1 MRFLIYADEGP
12 TSEQAARLGGWLASA
27 AGAEVTLL
35 GSAAKANGE
44 NAPPAAVARAQA
56 VLPRPA
62 EVRLRPERPAQALLA
77 ESVGGRYDLIVVG
90 SRGRRGWARLAFGS
104 VAARLARYAE
114 TPVLIVKGPPRA
126 AVRRVL
132 ACTGGDVRGE
142 RAARWG
148 GRIAGWAA
156 QLAAGQPDRADQP
169 ELTLLHVM
177 SQLALSAEAPL
188 DQLRDTAEQ
197 AMADKTREG
206 RHLARAV
213 EVAREHA
220 PTEGISVRPTL
231 RHGLVLDEITAE
243 AREGDYDL
251 VVIGGHMAPD
261 PADGWGRLRTHLL
274 EDVAEAVVLGLE
286 LPVLVV
292 KGD

>member
-12 TSEQAARLGGWLASA
+12 ASEQAARLGGWLAGA
-27 AGAEVTLL
+27 AGAQVTLL
-35 GSAAKANGE
+35 GSAQVNGAE
-44 NAPPAAVARAQA
+44 TVPAAVAQAQA
-56 VLPRPA
+56 WLPGPV
-62 EVRLRPERPAQALLA
+62 EVRLRPERRAQALLA
-77 ESVGGRYDLIVVG
+77 ESAGGGYDLIVVG

-126 AVRRVL
+126 DVTRIL

-148 GRIAGWAA
+148 GRTAGWAA
-156 QLAAGQPDRADQP
+156 QGGATGVT
-169 ELTLLHVM
+169 LTVLHVM
-177 SQLALSAEAPL
+177 SQMAVSAEAPL
-188 DQLRDTAEQ
+188 DQLIETAEQ
-197 AMADKTREG
+197 AMARETREG
-206 RHLARAV
+206 RHLAREV
-213 EVAREHA
+213 EVARAHA
-220 PTEGISVRPTL
+220 AGAEVRVHPKL

-251 VVIGGHMAPD
+251 VVIGGHTAPD
-261 PADGWGRLRTHLL
+261 TSTGTGRLRAYLL

-286 LPVLVV
+286 RPVLVV
-292 KGD
+292 KGG

>member
-12 TSEQAARLGGWLASA
+12 TSEQAARLGGWLAGA
-27 AGAEVTLL
+27 AGAQVTLL
-35 GSAAKANGE
+35 GSAPANGAE
-44 NAPPAAVARAQA
+44 TMPAAVAQAQA
-56 VLPRPA
+56 VLPGPA

-77 ESVGGRYDLIVVG
+77 ESADGGHDLIVVG

-126 AVRRVL
+126 GVRRVL
-132 ACTGGDVRGE
+132 ACTGGDPRGE

-148 GRIAGWAA
+148 GLVARWTGA
-156 QLAAGQPDRADQP
+156 

-177 SQLALSAEAPL
+177 SQMALSHEAPL
-188 DQLRDTAEQ
+188 DQLQDTAEQ
-197 AMADKTREG
+197 AIADETREG
-206 RHLARAV
+206 RHLVREW
-213 EVAREHA
+213 EVAREYSTPA
-220 PTEGISVRPTL
+220 TSIRPKL
-231 RHGLVLDEITAE
+231 RHGLVLDEIMSE

-261 PADGWGRLRTHLL
+261 TSTGTGRLRAYLL

-286 LPVLVV
+286 RPVLVV

>member
-12 TSEQAARLGGWLASA
+12 TSEQAARLGGQLARA
-27 AGAEVTLL
+27 AGAEVILL
-35 GSAAKANGE
+35 STDAEAGK
-44 NAPPAAVARAQA
+44 AAVARSQA
-56 VLPRPA
+56 ALSNPA
-62 EVRLRPERPAQALLA
+62 EVRLRPERRAQALLA
-77 ESVGGRYDLIVVG
+77 ESAEKRYELIVVG

-114 TPVLIVKGPPRA
+114 TPVLIVKGA
-126 AVRRVL
+126 ARPQLRRVL

-148 GRIAGWAA
+148 GRMAGWMGA
-156 QLAAGQPDRADQP
+156 
-169 ELTLLHVM
+169 ELTVLHVM
-177 SQLALSAEAPL
+177 SQMALSAEAPL

-197 AMADKTREG
+197 AIARDTREG
-206 RHLARAV
+206 RHLAQAMEIARASAGQQLAV
-213 EVAREHA
+213 Q
-220 PTEGISVRPTL
+220 PKL
-231 RHGLVLDEITAE
+231 RFGLVLDEILSE
-243 AREGDYDL
+243 ARAGDYDL

-261 PADGWGRLRTHLL
+261 TSTGTGRLRAYLL

-286 LPVLVV
+286 RPVLVV